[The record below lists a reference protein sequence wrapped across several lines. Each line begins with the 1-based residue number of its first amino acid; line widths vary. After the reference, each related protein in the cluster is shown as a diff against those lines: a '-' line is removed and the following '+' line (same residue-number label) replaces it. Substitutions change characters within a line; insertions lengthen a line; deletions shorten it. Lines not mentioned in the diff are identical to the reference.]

1 MIEERAMPSAMSLGE
16 DNIPPSALYTAA
28 TWRWGKL
35 PGAEL
40 VTPPNAG
47 RVFRVVNAYM
57 SLYRVLNPGWHSLK
71 HTLIQRH
78 VGIEHLLRV
87 SNCAQVIE
95 IATGFSPRGCAL
107 SADPWIRYFEVD
119 LAPVIDAKRA
129 MLARTPGGR
138 EVLQR
143 RNFALLEG
151 DVTAMDW
158 TRFPGRASFIIT
170 EGLMMYL
177 ERARQLAIWRSI
189 AGFLREHR
197 GEYVFDYLPVPDE
210 PRRSFAGRFLSRLRG
225 AKDHPFPCDGRSREE
240 IADDLR
246 AAGFENITAH
256 SSIDFASAWNLPH
269 AKAHTR
275 VILYR
280 CRCQGVRT

>member
-1 MIEERAMPSAMSLGE
+1 MPAAMSIGE
-16 DNIPPSALYTAA
+16 DDIPPSALYTAA

-47 RVFRVVNAYM
+47 RVFRVMNAYM
-57 SLYRVLNPGWHSLK
+57 SLYRLLNPGWHSLK
-71 HTLIQRH
+71 HTLIHRH

-87 SNCAQVIE
+87 SSCSQVIE
-95 IATGFSPRGCAL
+95 IAAGFSPRGSAI
-107 SADPWIRYFEVD
+107 SADPSIRYFEVD
-119 LAPVIDAKRA
+119 LAPVVRAKRA
-129 MLARTPGGR
+129 MLGTTAAGL

-143 RNFALLEG
+143 KSFALLEG

-158 TRFPGRASFIIT
+158 TRFPGCASFIIT

-177 ERARQLAIWRSI
+177 ERAQQLAIWRSI
-189 AGFLREHR
+189 AEFLREHR

-225 AKDHPFPCDGRSREE
+225 PKRHAFPCDNRSREE

-246 AAGFENITAH
+246 TAGFEGITVH
-256 SSIDFASAWNLPH
+256 SSIDFTSAWNLPH

-280 CRCQGVRT
+280 CRC